1 MKFGFSPLFFFAKKF
16 ACTIVYFNIR
26 GGKDIEKIMFDDV
39 KNTKNNIKGV
49 QTQSL
54 LAGQLGSF

>member
-1 MKFGFSPLFFFAKKF
+1 M
-16 ACTIVYFNIR
+16 YFNIR

-54 LAGQLGSF
+54 LAGRLGSF

>member
-1 MKFGFSPLFFFAKKF
+1 MKFGFNPLFFLQKNF
-16 ACTIVYFNIR
+16 ACAIVYFNIR

-54 LAGQLGSF
+54 LAGRLGSF